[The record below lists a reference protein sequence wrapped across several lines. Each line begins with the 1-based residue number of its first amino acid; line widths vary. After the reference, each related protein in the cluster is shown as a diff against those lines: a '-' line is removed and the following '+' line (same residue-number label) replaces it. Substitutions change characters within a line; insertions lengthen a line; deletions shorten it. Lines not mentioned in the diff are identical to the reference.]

1 VRETVSRGSAQSRP
15 AKAGAVAPSL
25 ADLRRSIDRLD
36 EKIVDLL
43 NERARVVAEIGRLKQ
58 RTNRPAYAPDRERQV
73 FERLKRRNRGPLTN
87 DTLQAIYRELMSGS
101 LALERRT
108 RVAFLGPPGTFT
120 HLAARERFGNSV
132 EYAPARD
139 VVEVFSLVSGDHA
152 DYGLVP
158 LESRLGSGLT
168 VTLDLFLRYPVKICA
183 EVFRPVR
190 LCLMGRGP
198 IEKVTKIYS
207 HPHAF
212 LQSQRF
218 LHSHFRDAERVETAS
233 TTLAAQL
240 AAKRKGAAAIGSE
253 EAAATYGLS
262 VLARE
267 IEDEA
272 NNVVRFAVLA
282 REFGGPT
289 GHDKT
294 SIVLSAKDRVGALHD
309 VLAHFRRG
317 GVSVRR
323 IESRPAP
330 GRPGDASF
338 FLDLEGHV
346 QDAKLARALAKV
358 KRLSTAY
365 LLLGSYPAGKEP
377 ALA

>member
-1 VRETVSRGSAQSRP
+1 MSRSRARVRP
-15 AKAGAVAPSL
+15 AKAGAAAQKL
-25 ADLRRSIDRLD
+25 TDLRRAIDRLD

-43 NERARVVAEIGRLKQ
+43 NERAQVVAEIGHVKQ
-58 RTNRPAYAPDRERQV
+58 RSNRPAYAPDRERQV
-73 FERLKRRNRGPLTN
+73 FERLRRRNRGQLTN
-87 DTLQAIYRELMSGS
+87 DTLEAIYRELMSGS
-101 LALERRT
+101 LALERQT

-120 HLAARERFGNSV
+120 HLAARERFGGSV

-139 VVEVFSLVSGDHA
+139 VVEVFSLVSSKQA

-183 EVFRPVR
+183 EILRPVR
-190 LCLMGRGP
+190 LCLMGKGP
-198 IEKVTKIYS
+198 LEKIARIYS

-218 LHSHFRDAERVETAS
+218 LYSHFRDAERIETAS

-240 AAKRKGAAAIGSE
+240 AAKRRGAAAIGSE
-253 EAAATYGLS
+253 EAASLYGLS

-272 NNVVRFAVLA
+272 NNLVRFAVLA

-289 GHDKT
+289 GNDKT
-294 SIVLSAKDRVGALHD
+294 SIVLSAKDRVGALAD
-309 VLAHFRRG
+309 ILAHFRRA

-346 QDAKLARALAKV
+346 QDRRLQTALAKV

-365 LLLGSYPAGKEP
+365 LLLGSYPAGKETHS
-377 ALA
+377 